1 MQRPANASLPKC
13 AANPKS
19 HNMPQYRL
27 RDLQFNPK
35 QTKQTEKRVSDASG
49 ERWSSQSV
57 SPPCT
62 VHTVHQTCKSWHHHD
77 MFIMFMASCGFL
89 MFLEEDYGPYGFGPG
104 AGVSS
109 WPDLTERLKKVGAY
123 EKYLEW
129 REGDRGHK
137 MCMTCARA
145 SRSKKKDIFDCR
157 ILP

>member
-1 MQRPANASLPKC
+1 M
-13 AANPKS
+13 NPCS
-19 HNMPQYRL
+19 ALQMRLYQNVLRIPRATICPNQTTL
-27 RDLQFNPK
+27 RDLQCNLTPDRK
-35 QTKQTEKRVSDASG
+35 ASLRCK
-49 ERWSSQSV
+49 RWSSQSV

-62 VHTVHQTCKSWHHHD
+62 VHTVQTCKSWHHHD